1 MSCGIDCRR
10 SSDLALLWL
19 WCSNS
24 SDGTPSLGTSICCCC
39 SPKHTH
45 THTHTHTQ
53 MKKTILETGTKEINH
68 YYIVAESLATQSPAE
83 ICEVG
88 NDLLLLMVK

>member
-1 MSCGIDCRR
+1 
-10 SSDLALLWL
+10 
-19 WCSNS
+19 
-24 SDGTPSLGTSICCCC
+24 
-39 SPKHTH
+39 
-45 THTHTHTQ
+45 